1 MKDLTFETGLITYN
15 LNGNAQVT
23 FNPTDSTF
31 VERLFNTFDSLD
43 NALNRNIPLKLANSG
58 QKG

>member
-23 FNPTDSTF
+23 FNPTDST
-31 VERLFNTFDSLD
+31 
-43 NALNRNIPLKLANSG
+43 
-58 QKG
+58 